1 MNNAR
6 EVILARVRAALE
18 QPSHLPQAPEG
29 VVARIEAAIRT
40 LTPPDLR
47 GLAAQFKRE
56 LEAVSGEC
64 YLLSSPQ
71 AAAEKLKEL
80 LGAAPAAELALDGDP
95 LSRAAAERLETT
107 ARFDASTLATEERRS
122 QLAAAS
128 AGLVTA
134 DFGIA
139 DTATCVLRHD
149 AARSR
154 WAAVLPETLYVLLP
168 AERLVPHLQA
178 LTARPDAAAIRD
190 LVMITGPS
198 RTADIEKILIL
209 GAHGPK
215 RLVVLIILNQT
226 HFHQSNS

>member
-71 AAAEKLKEL
+71 AAAEKLEER
-80 LGAAPAAELALDGDP
+80 LGAAPGAELALDGDP
-95 LSRAAAERLETT
+95 LSRAAAERL
-107 ARFDASTLATEERRS
+107 
-122 QLAAAS
+122 
-128 AGLVTA
+128 
-134 DFGIA
+134 
-139 DTATCVLRHD
+139 
-149 AARSR
+149 
-154 WAAVLPETLYVLLP
+154 
-168 AERLVPHLQA
+168 
-178 LTARPDAAAIRD
+178 
-190 LVMITGPS
+190 
-198 RTADIEKILIL
+198 
-209 GAHGPK
+209 
-215 RLVVLIILNQT
+215 
-226 HFHQSNS
+226 